1 VTAGRSGASSSW
13 RGPFAVAAM
22 VASLLSGCAANPFH
36 GYDIA
41 AGTPREAVIARM
53 GSPTRSVRTPTGER
67 LQYSLQPLGQ
77 YAWMVDLEASGKVVQ
92 SRQVLTANDF
102 LRIEPGKWTR
112 EDVEREF
119 GPPAQVDRVA
129 SWPGPV
135 MTYRWTDGSDM
146 LYWVYLDERGIVRR
160 AHPGMEFHNAPDR
173 D

>member
-1 VTAGRSGASSSW
+1 VNTWRSFVSIAAVTAG
-13 RGPFAVAAM
+13 
-22 VASLLSGCAANPFH
+22 LLAGCASNPFH

-41 AGTPREAVIARM
+41 PGTPREAVLARM
-53 GSPTRSVRTPTGER
+53 GTPTRVVKTPTGER
-67 LQYSLQPLGQ
+67 LQYSLQPFGQ
-77 YAWMVDLEASGKVVQ
+77 YAWMIDLDASGKVLR

-102 LRIEPGKWTR
+102 MRIEPGKWTR
-112 EDVEREF
+112 DDVEREF
-119 GPPAQVDRVA
+119 GPPAQIDRVM

-146 LYWVYLDERGIVRR
+146 FYWVYLDGQGVVRR